1 MLNYFY
7 RLLNNE
13 KGFTLIEVLV
23 VVAIIG
29 ILAALAAPRIIGRIQ
44 EANISNDKAMAKT
57 LTSAVEQ
64 WDTDFELG
72 KFTAPNDTM
81 TWNALQPYLD
91 ATTWKAIGA
100 DTTIT
105 ETAVVAAGDTVAG
118 KHKGVKA
125 VLYTQG
131 TKNTIVFEPVE

>member
-100 DTTIT
+100 DT
-105 ETAVVAAGDTVAG
+105 VAG
-118 KHKGVKA
+118 KHNGVKA